1 MFSNDEEVKQFLDLK
16 IQQFHQKI
24 VEIENYWQ
32 ILGTFRNEFEQLRQL
47 EIENRTN
54 LLSFEQLR
62 DVKL

>member
-47 EIENRTN
+47 EIENKTS

-62 DVKL
+62 NVKL